1 VGSHRSAVHEGY
13 PVSSATATPGAAAP
27 TQATPAWPANLPP
40 MPAVD
45 FAQFGAVD
53 AVPLSR
59 QQKMAASFLARNWA
73 QIPHVTHHDEA
84 DIDAAESLRHRLADE
99 QGGKLSLVPLLIKA
113 AVQALRALPR
123 FNASLVGDTLVLK
136 RYFHIGVAVET
147 PAGLVVP
154 VIRDCDRKSIAEL
167 AAELAD
173 KAGRAR
179 TRGLPM
185 AEMSGGCFTISS
197 LGNIGGTAFTPIINA
212 PEVAILGVSRSSER
226 VSLVDGRACSRRVL
240 PLSLSY
246 DHRVV
251 NGADAARFCRAI
263 AAALEQPEGLLDPT
277 SPDTP

>member
-1 VGSHRSAVHEGY
+1 M
-13 PVSSATATPGAAAP
+13 TTTGAP
-27 TQATPAWPANLPP
+27 IWPANLPP

-45 FAQFGAVD
+45 FAQFGTVEP
-53 AVPLSR
+53 VPLSR
-59 QQKMAASFLARNWA
+59 HQKLAASFLARNWA

-84 DIDAAESLRHRLADE
+84 DIDAAEALRQRLAE
-99 QGGKLSLVPLLIKA
+99 AHGRKLSLVPLLVKA
-113 AVQALRALPR
+113 AVRALRDLPR
-123 FNASLVGDTLVLK
+123 FNASLVADTLVLK

-154 VIRDCDRKSIAEL
+154 VLRDCDRKSIPEL

-197 LGNIGGTAFTPIINA
+197 LGGIGGTAFTPIINA
-212 PEVAILGVSRSSER
+212 PEVAILGVTRSTER
-226 VSLVDGRACSRRVL
+226 LSLVDGRPCSRRVL

-246 DHRVV
+246 DHRVI
-251 NGADAARFCRAI
+251 NGADAARFCRAV
-263 AAALEQPEGLLDPT
+263 AEALARPDDLLTEP
-277 SPDTP
+277 SSSTP

>member
-1 VGSHRSAVHEGY
+1 MKLD
-13 PVSSATATPGAAAP
+13 TP
-27 TQATPAWPANLPP
+27 TWPANLPP
-40 MPAVD
+40 MPVVD
-45 FAQFGAVD
+45 FAQFGTVEP
-53 AVPLSR
+53 VPLSR
-59 QQKMAASFLARNWA
+59 HQKLAASFLARNWA

-84 DIDAAESLRHRLADE
+84 DIDAAEALRQRLVDA
-99 QGGKLSLVPLLIKA
+99 QGGKLSLIPLLIKA

-154 VIRDCDRKSIAEL
+154 VLRDCDRKSIPEL

-173 KAGRAR
+173 KAERAR
-179 TRGLPM
+179 ARGLPM

-197 LGNIGGTAFTPIINA
+197 LGGIGGTAFTPIINA
-212 PEVAILGVSRSSER
+212 PEVAILGVTRSAER
-226 VSLVDGRACSRRVL
+226 LALVDGVPCSRRVL

-251 NGADAARFCRAI
+251 NGADAARFCRAV
-263 AAALEQPEGLLDPT
+263 AEALARPDGLLNELP
-277 SPDTP
+277 SSTP

>member
-1 VGSHRSAVHEGY
+1 M
-13 PVSSATATPGAAAP
+13 TTPDM
-27 TQATPAWPANLPP
+27 PAWPASLPP
-40 MPAVD
+40 MPVVD
-45 FAQFGAVD
+45 FAQFGAVE

-59 QQKMAASFLARNWA
+59 HQKTAGSFLARNWA

-84 DIDAAESLRHRLADE
+84 DIDAAEALRQRLADP
-99 QGGKLSLVPLLIKA
+99 QGDKPSLVPLLVKA
-113 AVQALRALPR
+113 VVQALRALPR

-173 KAGRAR
+173 KAARAR
-179 TRGLPM
+179 GKGLPM
-185 AEMSGGCFTISS
+185 SEMSGGCFTISS
-197 LGNIGGTAFTPIINA
+197 LGGIGGTAFTPIINA
-212 PEVAILGVSRSSER
+212 PEVAILGVTRSAER
-226 VSLVDGRACSRRVL
+226 LALVDGQPRSRRVL

-251 NGADAARFCRAI
+251 NGADAARFCRAV
-263 AAALEQPEGLLDPT
+263 ATALARPEGLLNDNA
-277 SPDTP
+277 SSTP

>member
-1 VGSHRSAVHEGY
+1 VNTM
-13 PVSSATATPGAAAP
+13 TATPGTAAP
-27 TQATPAWPANLPP
+27 AQATPATPAWPANLPP

-45 FAQFGAVD
+45 FAQFGAVE

-84 DIDAAESLRHRLADE
+84 DIDAAEALRRRLADE
-99 QGGKLSLVPLLIKA
+99 QGGKLSLVPLIIKA

-154 VIRDCDRKSIAEL
+154 VLRDCDRKSIAEL

-173 KAGRAR
+173 KAERAR
-179 TRGLPM
+179 TKGLPM

-226 VSLVDGRACSRRVL
+226 MSLVDGRACSRRVL

-263 AAALEQPEGLLDPT
+263 AAALEQPEGLLDQP

>member
-1 VGSHRSAVHEGY
+1 
-13 PVSSATATPGAAAP
+13 
-27 TQATPAWPANLPP
+27 

-45 FAQFGAVD
+45 FAQFGAVE

-84 DIDAAESLRHRLADE
+84 DIDAAESLRRRLADE
-99 QGGKLSLVPLLIKA
+99 QGSKLSLVPLLIKA
-113 AVQALRALPR
+113 AVMALRALPR

-154 VIRDCDRKSIAEL
+154 VLRDCDRKSIAEL

-173 KAGRAR
+173 KADRAR
-179 TRGLPM
+179 TKGLPM

-226 VSLVDGRACSRRVL
+226 LSLVDGRACSRRVL

-263 AAALEQPEGLLDPT
+263 AAALEQPESLLDHS
-277 SPDTP
+277 SPETP

>member
-1 VGSHRSAVHEGY
+1 MTTTG
-13 PVSSATATPGAAAP
+13 
-27 TQATPAWPANLPP
+27 TPAWPASLPP
-40 MPAVD
+40 MPVVD
-45 FAQFGAVD
+45 FAQFGAVE

-59 QQKMAASFLARNWA
+59 HQKMAASFLARNWA

-84 DIDAAESLRHRLADE
+84 GIDAAEALR
-99 QGGKLSLVPLLIKA
+99 QKQKTSLVPLIIKA

-123 FNASLVGDTLVLK
+123 FNASLVGDTLVMK

-154 VIRDCDRKSIAEL
+154 VIRDCDRKSIPEL

-173 KAGRAR
+173 KAARAR
-179 TRGLPM
+179 TKGLPM
-185 AEMSGGCFTISS
+185 SEMSGGCFTISS
-197 LGNIGGTAFTPIINA
+197 LGGIGGTAFTPIINA
-212 PEVAILGVSRSSER
+212 PEVAILGVSRSAER
-226 VSLVDGRACSRRVL
+226 LTLVDGQPRSHQVL

-263 AAALEQPEGLLDPT
+263 ADALARPEGLLHDV
-277 SPDTP
+277 SSSTP

>member
-1 VGSHRSAVHEGY
+1 VNTM
-13 PVSSATATPGAAAP
+13 TATPGTAAP
-27 TQATPAWPANLPP
+27 AQATPATPAWPANLPP
-40 MPAVD
+40 MPTVD
-45 FAQFGAVD
+45 FSQFGAVE

-84 DIDAAESLRHRLADE
+84 DIDAAEALRRRLADE
-99 QGGKLSLVPLLIKA
+99 QGGKLSLVPLIIKA

-154 VIRDCDRKSIAEL
+154 VLRDCDRKSIAEL

-173 KAGRAR
+173 KAERAR
-179 TRGLPM
+179 TKGLPM

-226 VSLVDGRACSRRVL
+226 MSLVDGRACSRRVL

-263 AAALEQPEGLLDPT
+263 AAALEQPEGLLDQP

>member
-1 VGSHRSAVHEGY
+1 VNTM
-13 PVSSATATPGAAAP
+13 TATPVAAAP
-27 TQATPAWPANLPP
+27 GQATPAPPAWPASLPP

-45 FAQFGAVD
+45 FAQFGAVE

-84 DIDAAESLRHRLADE
+84 DIDAAEALRRRLADE
-99 QGGKLSLVPLLIKA
+99 QGGKLSLVPLIIKA

-154 VIRDCDRKSIAEL
+154 VLRDCDRKSIAEL

-173 KAGRAR
+173 KAERAR
-179 TRGLPM
+179 TKGLPM

-226 VSLVDGRACSRRVL
+226 MSLVDGRACSRRVL

-263 AAALEQPEGLLDPT
+263 AAALEQPEGLLDQP

>member
-1 VGSHRSAVHEGY
+1 MTTSA
-13 PVSSATATPGAAAP
+13 A
-27 TQATPAWPANLPP
+27 PAWPASLPP
-40 MPAVD
+40 MPVVD
-45 FAQFGAVD
+45 FAQFGAVEP
-53 AVPLSR
+53 VPLSR
-59 QQKMAASFLARNWA
+59 HQKLAASFLARNWA

-84 DIDAAESLRHRLADE
+84 DIDAAEALRRRLADA
-99 QGGKLSLVPLLIKA
+99 QGGKLSLLPLLVKA
-113 AVQALRALPR
+113 VVHALQAWPR

-147 PAGLVVP
+147 PSGLVVP
-154 VIRDCDRKSIAEL
+154 VLRDCDRKSIPEI

-173 KAGRAR
+173 KAERAR

-197 LGNIGGTAFTPIINA
+197 LGGIGGTAFTPIINA
-212 PEVAILGVSRSSER
+212 PEVAILGVTPAAER
-226 VSLVDGRACSRRVL
+226 LALVDGQPRSRRVL

-263 AAALEQPEGLLDPT
+263 ADALAQPEGLLTEP
-277 SPDTP
+277 SPHTP